1 MKSLALGRDLELLLD
16 GKLSK
21 LSVKD
26 ESAFSNFGVFDVF
39 DRTLVLIK
47 SFVLVVGVG
56 VDLEDFLC
64 MGEGVYAAFKAL
76 SVPILMPNLE
86 VANLW
91 AAGLMDDAL
100 DGGVSGAGC
109 GGSTATGAAG
119 ADATTGRQNG
129 RAGLTQG

>member
-1 MKSLALGRDLELLLD
+1 M
-16 GKLSK
+16 
-21 LSVKD
+21 SVKD
-26 ESAFSNFGVFDVF
+26 ESAFSGNFGVFDVF
-39 DRTLVLIK
+39 DRTLALIK

-91 AAGLMDDAL
+91 AAGLIDDTRIVILLGVLTWDLAAEMAL
-100 DGGVSGAGC
+100 FFLS
-109 GGSTATGAAG
+109 
-119 ADATTGRQNG
+119 R
-129 RAGLTQG
+129 

>member
-39 DRTLVLIK
+39 DRTLALIK
-47 SFVLVVGVG
+47 SFVLVGVG

-64 MGEGVYAAFKAL
+64 IGEGVYAAFKAL
-76 SVPILMPNLE
+76 SVPIRMPNLE

-91 AAGLMDDAL
+91 AAGLMDDTRIVIL
-100 DGGVSGAGC
+100 LGV
-109 GGSTATGAAG
+109 
-119 ADATTGRQNG
+119 
-129 RAGLTQG
+129 LT

>member
-1 MKSLALGRDLELLLD
+1 M
-16 GKLSK
+16 
-21 LSVKD
+21 SVKD

-39 DRTLVLIK
+39 DRTLALIK
-47 SFVLVVGVG
+47 SFVLVVLGVG

-91 AAGLMDDAL
+91 AAGLMDDTRIVIL
-100 DGGVSGAGC
+100 LGV
-109 GGSTATGAAG
+109 
-119 ADATTGRQNG
+119 
-129 RAGLTQG
+129 LT